1 MLTHAAILA
10 LSLLVQPAEKPAAQ
24 PAAKPEAPAPAAT
37 PAGAEFL
44 ESPELT
50 TLATGLKF
58 AEGPQ
63 WRADGKLVFCDM
75 RASTIYSLDPADG
88 KKDRKPGDG
97 LDVVRTE
104 TQSAIGT
111 AFDPKGLMVNA
122 HFSGQVTRTDGDKVT
137 VLAKEVDAKQLNA
150 PNDLTVRSDGTI
162 YFSDF
167 GKGNDEKHVPSF
179 GIYRIDAAGKLTLES
194 KDVSQPNGVALSPD
208 EKKLY
213 VGLYSKAQLM
223 VFDVGADGKLSGGK
237 VFAELND
244 KEPKGRSAPDGVR
257 TDMAG
262 NVWTTGAGGIWV
274 YDASGKR
281 LGTIA
286 APGASNFCFGGADFK
301 TLFITAGNK
310 VVSAKLKTPA
320 LAGKK

>member
-1 MLTHAAILA
+1 MLTHAAIIA
-10 LSLLVQPAEKPAAQ
+10 LSLMVQPAEKPTAQ
-24 PAAKPEAPAPAAT
+24 PKPESAAPAAAPGT
-37 PAGAEFL
+37 EFL

-63 WRADGKLVFCDM
+63 WRSDGKLVFCDM
-75 RASTIYSLDPADG
+75 QGDTIYAINPADDKKARTPADG
-88 KKDRKPGDG
+88 LEIVRKGSE
-97 LDVVRTE
+97 R
-104 TQSAIGT
+104 AIGT
-111 AFDPKGLMVNA
+111 AFDAKGLMVNC
-122 HFSGQVTRTDGDKVT
+122 HFSGQVTRTDAEGKVT
-137 VLAKEVDAKQLNA
+137 VLAKEIDGKQLNM

-162 YFSDF
+162 YFGDF
-167 GKGNDEKHVPSF
+167 GKGRDEKHIATF
-179 GIYRIDAAGKLTLES
+179 GLYRIDPMGKVTLES
-194 KDVSQPNGVALSPD
+194 KDVTAPNGVALSPD
-208 EKKLY
+208 EKRLY

-223 VFDVGADGKLSGGK
+223 VFDVASDGSLSGGK
-237 VFAELND
+237 IFAELND

-274 YDASGKR
+274 YDAAGKR

-301 TLFITAGNK
+301 TLFITAGDK
-310 VVSAKLKTPA
+310 VMSAKLKTPA

>member
-10 LSLLVQPAEKPAAQ
+10 LSLLVQPAEKPTAQ
-24 PAAKPEAPAPAAT
+24 PATKPVSPAPAAT
-37 PAGAEFL
+37 GVEFL

-88 KKDRKPGDG
+88 KKDRKPTEG
-97 LDVVRTE
+97 LDVVRKTTE
-104 TQSAIGT
+104 SAIGT
-111 AFDPKGLMVNA
+111 AFDPKGLMINA
-122 HFSGQVTRTDGDKVT
+122 HFSGQVTRTDGEGKVT
-137 VLAKEVDAKQLNA
+137 VLAKEVDGNQLNA
-150 PNDLTVRSDGTI
+150 PNDLTARSDGTI

-167 GKGNDEKHVPSF
+167 GKGNDDKHAQTF
-179 GIYRIDAAGKLTLES
+179 GIYRIDAAGKVTLES

-223 VFDVGADGKLSGGK
+223 VFDVGSDGKLSGGK

-244 KEPKGRSAPDGVR
+244 KEPKGRSTPDGVR

-286 APGASNFCFGGADFK
+286 APGASNFCFGGPDFK
-301 TLFITAGNK
+301 TLFITAGDK
-310 VVSAKLKTPA
+310 VMSAKLKTPA